1 MSAHVKELLYDFAS
15 GDATQADR
23 ERVQTHLATCPSCAA
38 DLESIFGAMAVLPR
52 PVRTPSDER
61 DNAFW
66 TTFANEI
73 EAKIRVT
80 PSPRRSMLREVRE
93 EALAFVSSNRGRLL
107 AGAGSLALATAV
119 FMLFWQGPWSHPVSP
134 QVAGPD
140 PSSQLTNPVTDSATG
155 PFTAPAAGH
164 PTDPMTGPVVQNAS
178 LRMNDYLKK
187 SKILFVG
194 IANMKTDGQTVD
206 LSAERKQSRA
216 LIHEARYLRSQPL
229 DARSA
234 KLIGELERILIE
246 LANLEETRDL
256 PDVELIRT
264 GIRKENL
271 LFKIRMTE
279 NLMQAG
285 YMERDAQ

>member
-15 GDATQADR
+15 GEATQAER
-23 ERVQTHLATCPSCAA
+23 ERVQTHLATCPSCTA
-38 DLESIFGAMAVLPR
+38 DLESIFSALAVLPR
-52 PVRTPSDER
+52 PVRPPSDER
-61 DNAFW
+61 DKAFW
-66 TTFANEI
+66 TSFANEI
-73 EAKIRVT
+73 EAKIRVA
-80 PSPRRSMLREVRE
+80 PSPRRSTLRDFRE

-107 AGAGSLALATAV
+107 AGAGSLALAMAA
-119 FMLFWQGPWSHPVSP
+119 FMLFWQGPWSAPVSP
-134 QVAGPD
+134 QAAGPD
-140 PSSQLTNPVTDSATG
+140 PAYQTTNPVTGPVTG
-155 PFTAPAAGH
+155 PGTGPS
-164 PTDPMTGPVVQNAS
+164 TDPMPGLVVQNAS

-194 IANMKTDGQTVD
+194 IANMKTDGQAVD
-206 LSAERKQSRA
+206 LRAERKQSRA

-285 YMERDAQ
+285 YTERNAR